1 MKAYREAVNNI
12 QFLGPTNFAPII
24 KRAREHAESCKSDKM
39 YFVLLILTDG
49 EINDMQETI
58 TEIANISEMNLPISI
73 IIIGVGDEDFA
84 NMVRLDGDDVAIK
97 SGCRDMVQF
106 VKFKEVYKRSEPS

>member
-1 MKAYREAVNNI
+1 
-12 QFLGPTNFAPII
+12 
-24 KRAREHAESCKSDKM
+24 M

-49 EINDMQETI
+49 EINDMQEAI
-58 TEIANISEMNLPISI
+58 TEIAYISDMNLPISI

-97 SGCRDMVQF
+97 SGCRDVVQF
-106 VKFKEVYKRSEPS
+106 VKFKEVLKRSEPNQVKENLAAVVLEEVPSQLVSTFSKKMQAQK